1 MDRASSSTVQCTY
14 KDARLPEQRLKPSV
28 FCMHSIQN
36 DESFR
41 ISMTSFRMLIVIIG
55 YNTRIY

>member
-1 MDRASSSTVQCTY
+1 
-14 KDARLPEQRLKPSV
+14 
-28 FCMHSIQN
+28 MHSIQN

-41 ISMTSFRMLIVIIG
+41 IFMTSIRMLIVIID

>member
-1 MDRASSSTVQCTY
+1 
-14 KDARLPEQRLKPSV
+14 
-28 FCMHSIQN
+28 MHSIQN

-41 ISMTSFRMLIVIIG
+41 ISMTSIRMLIVIIG